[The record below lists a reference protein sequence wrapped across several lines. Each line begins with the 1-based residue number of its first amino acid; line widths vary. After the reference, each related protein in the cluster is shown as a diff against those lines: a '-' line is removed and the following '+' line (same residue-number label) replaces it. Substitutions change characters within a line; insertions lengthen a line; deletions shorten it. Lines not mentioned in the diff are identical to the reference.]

1 MDAPPNCSPRKKGI
15 YPNDPLEV
23 DATSPQ
29 HEPSRIWTQALSEEN
44 KRIYHSTIIIKSQSP
59 SSPPPPNHP
68 LFSHTQNK
76 KIKKTEDRIF
86 YAVMEDL
93 FVTIMQI
100 CLMKIYSMGPTCE
113 TQMRWKLCGFKGIVM
128 CPRVKS

>member
-29 HEPSRIWTQALSEEN
+29 HEPSRIWTQALSKEN

-59 SSPPPPNHP
+59 SPPPPP
-68 LFSHTQNK
+68 PAFLPQ
-76 KIKKTEDRIF
+76 KIKITEDRIF

-113 TQMRWKLCGFKGIVM
+113 TQMR
-128 CPRVKS
+128 